1 MKILLLPIVYLVSTY
16 TVNSQSEPKPFSL
29 SGEIKGQKTGIVTL
43 FYRLGEGE
51 KILDSC
57 ELKNGKFH
65 FSGQLSIPA
74 RATLQ
79 RVVNSKNDPDPE
91 NTTVIYLEPADI
103 KVSMAYNNFQE
114 PKVTGSKTH
123 DESEELKKLYSAIK
137 DTGQIRI
144 QKGDLVAQEFVRT
157 HPNSF
162 VSVFDLYV
170 HKNRW
175 PFETMRSLYYSID
188 PKLLTGPE
196 GLNLSRF
203 MKRTEEN
210 TTGKPAKPF
219 TTLDYRGNRV
229 QLSDFKGKYVLLD
242 FWASWCVP
250 CREVNPH
257 LVDIYAK
264 FHNQGLEIISISVDK
279 DKTAWLNAIEKD
291 KIGIWH
297 NVLSNMENNI
307 LIHELYG
314 IGYYPTKILVGKD
327 GMIIGRFSGT
337 DDEILLDKKLAELF

>member
-1 MKILLLPIVYLVSTY
+1 MKIQFFLPLFFLSNQLVY
-16 TVNSQSEPKPFSL
+16 SQTELKHFSL
-29 SGEIKGQKTGIVTL
+29 SGEIKGQKTCIVTL
-43 FYRLGEGE
+43 SYSPAEG
-51 KILDSC
+51 KRVLDSC

-65 FSGQLSIPA
+65 FTGNLTIPA
-74 RATLQ
+74 RATLR
-79 RVVNSKNDPDPE
+79 RVVNSKNDPDPG
-91 NTTVIYLEPADI
+91 NTATIYLEPADI
-103 KVSMAYNNFQE
+103 KVSMDHNNFQE
-114 PKVTGSKTH
+114 PKVYGSKTH
-123 DESEELKKLYSAIK
+123 DESEELENKTSAIK
-137 DTGQIRI
+137 DTGEIRI
-144 QKGDLVAQEFVRT
+144 QKVDIVAQEFVRT

-162 VSVFDLYV
+162 ISVFKLYV
-170 HKNRW
+170 DKNRW
-175 PFETMRSLYYSID
+175 PFDIVRSLYYSID

-210 TTGKPAKPF
+210 TTGNPAKPF
-219 TTLDYRGNRV
+219 TTLDYRRNRM

-257 LVDIYAK
+257 LVDIYVK
-264 FHNQGLEIISISVDK
+264 FHNKGLEIISISVDK
-279 DKTAWLNAIEKD
+279 DKAAWLNAIEKD